1 MLSKAFS
8 RCIGTAV
15 SAVMLA
21 FSVPFTA
28 SAADQQIRGT
38 IGGLDYEMWNQNY
51 TGTVEFEPAQASF
64 TCSWENVEDCFITMG
79 KNYDAQKLNYR
90 SIMNLSF
97 AYDFYFTP
105 KGNAYFGAYGW
116 TRNPMVEYY
125 IIEGWGDWR
134 PNPSSNDKS
143 YGTAVVNGN
152 EYDVF
157 TTYRY
162 NQPSLEGTRTFPQ
175 YWSVRTERASL
186 NNSTNHIIGQIDI
199 AKHFKSWVSMGLD
212 TSGTLYEA
220 VFFVEGYRSSGSA
233 ELKHLYFG
241 NGNDSSPVNIN
252 SKYVSKNILRTPDAD
267 GYYIKNDFNEEYGD
281 WESYGNCLFELT
293 EMENNDTNCL
303 RVYRRSEPWN
313 GPSLYL
319 GSKTFLPGETYSFG
333 ASVMQNTVPS
343 EEIYLIFQYTT
354 PSGFTDYRVID
365 STTAKC
371 GEWTKLSHPFY
382 KLEIPE
388 GLRDLTVFIDTE
400 TDCGDIYID
409 NFFIGVEGLKSFSD
423 SSSCYSSE
431 LLGDIN
437 CDGVV
442 DVFDLAPFRRG
453 ILSMIINCSDPPA
466 NSDINGDGNV
476 NVSDLVLLQRYLLGV
491 KKLPVTVTSTT
502 STETSTTTTTTT
514 TTTDDT
520 TTTTTSASSTTSKTT
535 DKGTSTTTSQST
547 TTTPAV
553 ATTTTATA
561 EKESYEFKAQYVNT
575 NGKYDDTYP
584 MTRIITSRN
593 ELDTY
598 MSEYME
604 SLKTNPLFSNSFNS
618 EAFLENADNYT
629 DEWLSSNKL
638 VVVFLREAFLAPDIY
653 KVAYINKDEVGIE
666 RLKNGGDMVCSYWH
680 IFIEVDKDAEINDD
694 FKVSVTNS
702 PDMDLRYP
710 FG

>member
-1 MLSKAFS
+1 M
-8 RCIGTAV
+8 
-15 SAVMLA
+15 
-21 FSVPFTA
+21 
-28 SAADQQIRGT
+28 
-38 IGGLDYEMWNQNY
+38 
-51 TGTVEFEPAQASF
+51 
-64 TCSWENVEDCFITMG
+64 
-79 KNYDAQKLNYR
+79 
-90 SIMNLSF
+90 
-97 AYDFYFTP
+97 
-105 KGNAYFGAYGW
+105 
-116 TRNPMVEYY
+116 
-125 IIEGWGDWR
+125 
-134 PNPSSNDKS
+134 
-143 YGTAVVNGN
+143 
-152 EYDVF
+152 
-157 TTYRY
+157 
-162 NQPSLEGTRTFPQ
+162 
-175 YWSVRTERASL
+175 
-186 NNSTNHIIGQIDI
+186 
-199 AKHFKSWVSMGLD
+199 
-212 TSGTLYEA
+212 
-220 VFFVEGYRSSGSA
+220 
-233 ELKHLYFG
+233 
-241 NGNDSSPVNIN
+241 
-252 SKYVSKNILRTPDAD
+252 
-267 GYYIKNDFNEEYGD
+267 
-281 WESYGNCLFELT
+281 
-293 EMENNDTNCL
+293 

-343 EEIYLIFQYTT
+343 EEIFLIFQYTT

-365 STTAKC
+365 SATAKC

-409 NFFIGVEGLKSFSD
+409 DFFIGVEGLKSFSD
-423 SSSCYSSE
+423 ASSCYSSD

-453 ILSMIINCSDPPA
+453 ILSMIVSGSAAPA
-466 NSDINGDGNV
+466 NSDINGDGSV
-476 NVSDLVLLQRYLLGV
+476 NVADLVLLQRYLLGAE
-491 KKLPVTVTSTT
+491 KLPES
-502 STETSTTTTTTT
+502 TSTTTTTTST

-520 TTTTTSASSTTSKTT
+520 TTTTTSSSSTTSKTT
-535 DKGTSTTTSQST
+535 EKGTSTTTSAST
-547 TTTPAV
+547 
-553 ATTTTATA
+553 TTTTATA
-561 EKESYEFKAQYVNT
+561 EKESYKFKAQYVNT

-584 MTRIITSRN
+584 MTRIITSRD

-629 DEWLSSNKL
+629 DEWFSSNKL
-638 VVVFLREAFLAPDIY
+638 VVVFLKEAFLSNDIH
-653 KVAYINKDEVGIE
+653 KVTYINKDEVGIE

>member
-8 RCIGTAV
+8 RSIGTAV

-28 SAADQQIRGT
+28 SAADQQIRGN
-38 IGGLDYEMWNQNY
+38 IDGFDYEMWNQNY
-51 TGTVEFEPAQASF
+51 TGTVEFEPGQASF
-64 TCSWENVEDCFITMG
+64 TSSWENVEDCFITMG
-79 KNYDAQKLNYR
+79 KNYDAQQNNYK

-97 AYDFYFTP
+97 SYDVDFTP

-116 TRNPMVEYY
+116 TRNPLMEYY

-134 PNPSSNDKS
+134 PNPSPDDKS

-157 TTYRY
+157 TSYRY
-162 NQPSLEGTRTFPQ
+162 NQPCIEGTRTFPQ
-175 YWSVRTERASL
+175 YWSVRTESASRC
-186 NNSTNHIIGQIDI
+186 NDTNHISGKIDI
-199 AKHFKSWVSMGLD
+199 AKHFASWNAMGLD
-212 TSGTLYEA
+212 TSGTLYDAE
-220 VFFVEGYRSSGSA
+220 FFVEGYRSSGSA
-233 ELKHLYFG
+233 ELKSLSFG
-241 NGNDSSPVNIN
+241 SGHDSTPVTIS
-252 SKYVSKNILRTPDAD
+252 SKYVRMNILRTPDAD
-267 GYYIKNDFNEEYGD
+267 GYYIKNDFNEDFGD
-281 WESYGNCLFELT
+281 WESYGDCLFELT

-303 RVYRRSEPWN
+303 RVYRRSEPWH

-333 ASVMQNTVPS
+333 ASVMQNTFPS
-343 EEIYLIFQYTT
+343 AEIHLILEYTT
-354 PSGFTDYRVID
+354 PSGFTEYRVID

-371 GEWTKLSHPFY
+371 GEWAKLSQPFCE
-382 KLEIPE
+382 LEIPE
-388 GLRDLTVFIDTE
+388 GSKDLTLFIDTAKE
-400 TDCGDIYID
+400 CCDIYID
-409 NFFIGVEGLKSFSD
+409 DFFIGVEGIKSFSE
-423 SSSCYSSE
+423 SSASASSD

-453 ILSMIINCSDPPA
+453 ILSMIVSDSAAPA
-466 NSDINGDGNV
+466 NSDINGDGSV
-476 NVSDLVLLQRYLLGV
+476 NVADLVLLQRYLLGAE
-491 KKLPVTVTSTT
+491 KLPES
-502 STETSTTTTTTT
+502 TSTTTTTTST
-514 TTTDDT
+514 TITTT
-520 TTTTTSASSTTSKTT
+520 TTTTTSAASTTSKTT
-535 DKGTSTTTSQST
+535 DRETSATTSQST
-547 TTTPAV
+547 TTAPA
-553 ATTTTATA
+553 ASTTTTAAAA
-561 EKESYEFKAQYVNT
+561 EKESYKFKAQYVNT

-584 MTRIITSRN
+584 MTRIITSRD

-604 SLKTNPLFSNSFNS
+604 SLKIDPRFSNSFNS

-629 DEWLSSNKL
+629 DEWFSSNKL

-653 KVAYINKDEVGIE
+653 KVTYINKDEVGIE
-666 RLKNGGDMVCSYWH
+666 RLKNGGDMAISYWH